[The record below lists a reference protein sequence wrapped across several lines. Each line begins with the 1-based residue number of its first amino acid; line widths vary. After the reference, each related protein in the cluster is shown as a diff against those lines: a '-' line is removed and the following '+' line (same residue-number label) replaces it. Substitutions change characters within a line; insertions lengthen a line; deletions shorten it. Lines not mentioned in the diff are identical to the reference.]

1 MKMPARKVPLAI
13 KDKLKQELDRLEQL
27 EIIKPVNTP
36 TDWISSLV
44 IAPTSIGR
52 IRLCIDPR
60 PLNQALK
67 RNHYPTP
74 LIEDILPDLGKA
86 RIFSVVDV
94 RDGFWHVV
102 MDEKSSY
109 LTTFSTPWGRYRWLR
124 MPFGISPAPEEFQ
137 RRMEEA
143 LEGLDGFKPIHD
155 DILIYGCRDNDKEA
169 HDDHDRKLETMIQ
182 RCLEKSIK
190 LNKEKMKLKV
200 DSVTYLGF
208 VISKNGLCI
217 DPQKVKAIQE
227 MPTPKDRYG
236 VQRLLG
242 MTNFV

>member
-1 MKMPARKVPLAI
+1 MPAGKVPLAI

-27 EIIKPVNTP
+27 EIIKHVNTP
-36 TDWISSLV
+36 TDWISSFV
-44 IAPTSIGR
+44 VAPKSNGR

-86 RIFSVVDV
+86 RIFSVVDA

-143 LEGLDGFKPIHD
+143 LEGLDGIKPIHD
-155 DILIYGCRDNDKEA
+155 DILIYGCGDNDKEA
-169 HDDHDRKLETMIQ
+169 HDDHDRKLEAWLQ
-182 RCLEKSIK
+182 RCLEKT
-190 LNKEKMKLKV
+190 LNWKRRKW
-200 DSVTYLGF
+200 
-208 VISKNGLCI
+208 NW
-217 DPQKVKAIQE
+217 
-227 MPTPKDRYG
+227 R
-236 VQRLLG
+236 
-242 MTNFV
+242 

>member
-44 IAPTSIGR
+44 VAPNSIGR

-94 RDGFWHVV
+94 RD
-102 MDEKSSY
+102 
-109 LTTFSTPWGRYRWLR
+109 
-124 MPFGISPAPEEFQ
+124 
-137 RRMEEA
+137 
-143 LEGLDGFKPIHD
+143 
-155 DILIYGCRDNDKEA
+155 
-169 HDDHDRKLETMIQ
+169 
-182 RCLEKSIK
+182 
-190 LNKEKMKLKV
+190 
-200 DSVTYLGF
+200 
-208 VISKNGLCI
+208 
-217 DPQKVKAIQE
+217 
-227 MPTPKDRYG
+227 
-236 VQRLLG
+236 
-242 MTNFV
+242 

>member
-44 IAPTSIGR
+44 VAPNSIGR

-109 LTTFSTPWGRYRWLR
+109 LTTFSTPWG
-124 MPFGISPAPEEFQ
+124 
-137 RRMEEA
+137 
-143 LEGLDGFKPIHD
+143 
-155 DILIYGCRDNDKEA
+155 
-169 HDDHDRKLETMIQ
+169 
-182 RCLEKSIK
+182 
-190 LNKEKMKLKV
+190 
-200 DSVTYLGF
+200 
-208 VISKNGLCI
+208 
-217 DPQKVKAIQE
+217 
-227 MPTPKDRYG
+227 G
-236 VQRLLG
+236 VQ
-242 MTNFV
+242 MVENAIWDITCS

>member
-1 MKMPARKVPLAI
+1 MV
-13 KDKLKQELDRLEQL
+13 
-27 EIIKPVNTP
+27 
-36 TDWISSLV
+36 
-44 IAPTSIGR
+44 APKSNGR

-86 RIFSVVDV
+86 RIFSVVDA

-109 LTTFSTPWGRYRWLR
+109 LTTFSTPWGRYRWMR
-124 MPFGISPAPEEFQ
+124 MPFGISPAPEEFH

-143 LEGLDGFKPIHD
+143 LEGLDGIKPIHD
-155 DILIYGCRDNDKEA
+155 DIFQIYGCGDNDKEA
-169 HDDHDRKLETMIQ
+169 EEDHDRKLKALLQ
-182 RCLEKSIK
+182 RCLERNIK

-200 DSVTYLGF
+200 DSVTYLRY
-208 VISKNGLCI
+208 VISNDGL
-217 DPQKVKAIQE
+217 
-227 MPTPKDRYG
+227 
-236 VQRLLG
+236 
-242 MTNFV
+242 